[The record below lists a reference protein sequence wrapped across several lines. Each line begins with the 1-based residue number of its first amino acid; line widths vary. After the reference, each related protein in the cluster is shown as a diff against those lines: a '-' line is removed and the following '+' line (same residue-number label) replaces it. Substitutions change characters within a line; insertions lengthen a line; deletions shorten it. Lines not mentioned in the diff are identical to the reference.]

1 MTDVREV
8 TCRSPYRRTQWIF
21 TALGAAGAAVTA
33 ATAVHSAERGGLWG
47 VWAGIALLSALV
59 ALASLRGAVARVS
72 ADAYGLHVR
81 TLLRRRSMPWS
92 GVADLQIRM
101 RNEWNHKA
109 PDTRRV
115 GVVPHDG
122 RRRLLPLPRSWSPE
136 DPEFD
141 AALEKLRALHHR
153 HGTPR
158 SGHLPVVSH
167 RSAGYGRLGS
177 LGLCVL
183 LLSGAGLAVWSI
195 SGTAAEERAWRS
207 AVPCTARVPE
217 AERGECLS
225 TLPAEIERTEAGRP
239 RNPSHLYFTGGR
251 PLERLRVSQEA
262 ARGFRPGDR
271 VELTL
276 WRGEVMEVAGER
288 HVWREH
294 VVTPGSVAVLA
305 ALCALAA
312 GWPGARVLLWLRRR
326 RLPDDEVLPSELPFV
341 GALAATAL
349 WLLPLA
355 YLHPTG
361 PFGSTVGSVW
371 TVAGSLV
378 TLGVLAWAW
387 RATHIRAPGGSG
399 GSGGDAAA
407 GEPTGQDTEVFL
419 SARFLEPTDYNPH
432 HFGTHIVIGGGPPAV
447 TPHPGPGRFAARP
460 IPVERL
466 TVKEVR
472 RVRGGDGGAVPGGWH
487 IAELDDAGRPVR
499 LAAAP
504 GDLTR
509 ILRELEHAKTPADSG
524 EAVGDAPTAR

>member
-8 TCRSPYRRTQWIF
+8 ICRSPYRRTLWIF
-21 TALGAAGAAVTA
+21 TVLGAAGAAVTA
-33 ATAVHSAERGGLWG
+33 AAAVYSAERGGLWG
-47 VWAGIALLSALV
+47 VWSGIALLSALV

-81 TLLRRRSMPWS
+81 TLPRRRSMPWS
-92 GVADLQIRM
+92 GIADLQIRM

-115 GVVPHDG
+115 GVVLHDG

-141 AALEKLRALHHR
+141 AALETLRALHRR

-158 SGHLPVVSH
+158 SDHLPVVSH

-195 SGTAAEERAWRS
+195 SGTAAEERAWKS
-207 AVPCTARVPE
+207 AVPCTARVHE

-262 ARGFRPGDR
+262 AREFRPGDR

-276 WRGEVMEVAGER
+276 WRGGVVEVAGER

-294 VVTPGSVAVLA
+294 VVTPGSVAVAA

-361 PFGSTVGSVW
+361 PFDSAAGTVW

-378 TLGVLAWAW
+378 TVGLFAWAW
-387 RATHIRAPGGSG
+387 HTTRLRAPGEVPG
-399 GSGGDAAA
+399 AEEPA
-407 GEPTGQDTEVFL
+407 GQGAEVFL

-447 TPHPGPGRFAARP
+447 TPHPGPGRFAAKP

-472 RVRGGDGGAVPGGWH
+472 RVRGGDREAVPGHWH

-509 ILRELEHAKTPADSG
+509 ILRELEHARTPASSG
-524 EAVGDAPTAR
+524 EATGGASTAR

>member
-1 MTDVREV
+1 MTDVREL
-8 TCRSPYRRTQWIF
+8 TCRSPYRRALWVF
-21 TALGAAGAAVTA
+21 AVLGAAGAAVTA
-33 ATAVHSAERGGLWG
+33 AAAVYSADRGGLWG
-47 VWAGIALLSALV
+47 VWSGVALLSALV

-72 ADAYGLHVR
+72 ADAYGLRVR
-81 TLLRRRSMPWS
+81 TLPRRRSMPWS
-92 GVADLQIRM
+92 GIADLQIRM

-109 PDTRRV
+109 PDTRCV
-115 GVVPHDG
+115 GVVLHDG
-122 RRRLLPLPRSWSPE
+122 RRRLLPLPRSWSSE

-141 AALEKLRALHHR
+141 AALETLRALHRR
-153 HGTPR
+153 HGNPR
-158 SGHLPVVSH
+158 SEHLPVISH
-167 RSAGYGRLGS
+167 RTAGYGRLGS

-195 SGTAAEERAWRS
+195 SGTAAGERAWKS
-207 AVPCTARVPE
+207 AVPCTARTPA

-276 WRGEVMEVAGER
+276 WRGEVVEVAGER

-305 ALCALAA
+305 ALCALTA

-361 PFGSTVGSVW
+361 PFDSAAGTVW
-371 TVAGSLV
+371 AAAGSLV
-378 TLGVLAWAW
+378 TVSLLARAW
-387 RATHIRAPGGSG
+387 RATRVRAPGEVPG
-399 GSGGDAAA
+399 AE
-407 GEPTGQDTEVFL
+407 EPAGQDMEVFL
-419 SARFLEPTDYNPH
+419 SARFLDPTGYNPH

-447 TPHPGPGRFAARP
+447 TPHPGPGRFAAKP

-472 RVRGGDGGAVPGGWH
+472 RVRGSDGKAVPGHWH

-509 ILRELEHAKTPADSG
+509 VLGELERMRSPAG
-524 EAVGDAPTAR
+524 G

>member
-21 TALGAAGAAVTA
+21 AALGAAVTA
-33 ATAVHSAERGGLWG
+33 ATAATAVYAADRGGLWG
-47 VWAGIALLSALV
+47 VWSGIGLLSALV
-59 ALASLRGAVARVS
+59 AIASLRGAVARVS

-92 GVADLQIRM
+92 GIADLQIRM
-101 RNEWNHKA
+101 KNEWNHKA
-109 PDTRRV
+109 PDTRCV
-115 GVVPHDG
+115 AVVLDDG

-136 DPEFD
+136 DPGFD
-141 AALEKLRALHHR
+141 AALETLRTLHRR

-158 SGHLPVVSH
+158 SDHLPVVSH

-177 LGLCVL
+177 LALCVL
-183 LLSGAGLAVWSI
+183 LLSGAGLAVWSV
-195 SGTAAEERAWRS
+195 SGTAAEERAWKS
-207 AVPCTARVPE
+207 AVPCTARVPA

-225 TLPAEIERTEAGRP
+225 TLPTEIERTEAGRP
-239 RNPSHLYFTGGR
+239 RNPGRLYFADGR

-262 ARGFRPGDR
+262 AQEFRPGDR

-288 HVWREH
+288 YVWREH

-341 GALAATAL
+341 GALAGTAL

-361 PFGSTVGSVW
+361 PFDSAAGIVW
-371 TVAGSLV
+371 TAAGSLV
-378 TLGVLAWAW
+378 TLGLFAWAW
-387 RATHIRAPGGSG
+387 RATRVRAPGGA
-399 GSGGDAAA
+399 DAAAAA
-407 GEPTGQDTEVFL
+407 GEPAGRDAEVFL
-419 SARFLEPTDYNPH
+419 AARFLESTDYNPH

-447 TPHPGPGRFAARP
+447 TPHSGPGRFAAKP
-460 IPVERL
+460 IPAERL

-472 RVRGGDGGAVPGGWH
+472 RARGGDGKAVPSGWH
-487 IAELDDAGRPVR
+487 IADLDDAGRPVR

-504 GDLTR
+504 GDLAR
-509 ILRELEHAKTPADSG
+509 ILRELGRVGTPAGAD
-524 EAVGDAPTAR
+524 EAAGDAPIAR